1 MKIFVPV
8 YCKNDKTILVIMENS
23 KTPYACGICSK
34 RFHTSIYLIKH
45 IELRH
50 PSSAEQSSKFSKSE
64 SELPKKTSSNINQ
77 RKILQYFK
85 FAAKTGNEIHSKSK
99 DIDG

>member
-1 MKIFVPV
+1 
-8 YCKNDKTILVIMENS
+8 MENS
-23 KTPYACGICSK
+23 KTPYVCGICSK

-64 SELPKKTSSNINQ
+64 SKLPKTDFSNINQ
-77 RKILQYFK
+77 RKMLQYFK
-85 FAAKTGNEIHSKSK
+85 FVAKPADKIYSKSRG
-99 DIDG
+99 IDG